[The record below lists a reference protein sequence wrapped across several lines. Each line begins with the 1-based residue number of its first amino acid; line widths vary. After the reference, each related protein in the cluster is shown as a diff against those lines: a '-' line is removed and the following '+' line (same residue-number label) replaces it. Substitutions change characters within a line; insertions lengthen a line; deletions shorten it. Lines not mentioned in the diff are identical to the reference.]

1 MSSRQHITRFF
12 LVAAIMFAMASPT
25 AAEVTDDDFDGFVVS
40 SLMESWT
47 PSVSDYAASSSSD
60 GVTLAVTM
68 EFGCEDGGATSA
80 GTLQCSGSAYLD
92 VVLAGVAAC
101 GSLNFTVHEMYC
113 IMTPDGEHW
122 MARIECLD

>member
-1 MSSRQHITRFF
+1 MSLVSTSRAFS
-12 LVAAIMFAMASPT
+12 LLPAIMFAMAGPT
-25 AAEVTDDDFDGFVVS
+25 AAEVADDDFDGFVVS

-47 PSVSDYAASSSSD
+47 PSGSDYAASSD
-60 GVTLAVTM
+60 GVTLAATM

-122 MARIECLD
+122 MARIEC